1 MIEQVDDGILSSE
14 AGLISKLKGI
24 LMWSDYGSELVQEES
39 FQDLHYVG
47 GQFHSPFV
55 IVQLFVVI
63 FLCINLLLI
72 GTFFSKEFFY
82 TTMRYMFFAVTL
94 MSDSFMLIMS
104 NILLLWNFF
113 CLRIQFYQ
121 CVIIYIPAVIFTFVT
136 PITLT
141 AMTLERYVAICMPL
155 RHADLCSTRNTVHVI
170 VIIHGLSSVPITIIL
185 CFFASPMGSVFMKF
199 KICSMDMFNIFKWHN
214 YFKLAVYQFYFLIMS
229 ITIFFSYIAIV
240 KVPKAA
246 SGENKKSTWKG
257 LRTVALHG
265 FQLRLIQ
272 LWSPLIESAMLEIN
286 LQLFK
291 DVRYFNY
298 LTFSIAPRCLS
309 PLIYDLRD
317 ENFFGALKS
326 NVCFGFSYAKIQ
338 RNSN

>member
-1 MIEQVDDGILSSE
+1 MGENFSVASG
-14 AGLISKLKGI
+14 
-24 LMWSDYGSELVQEES
+24 ES
-39 FQDLHYVG
+39 FTWEIIYK
-47 GQFHSPFV
+47 FV

-82 TTMRYMFFAVTL
+82 TTMRYMFFAVAL
-94 MSDSFMLIMS
+94 MSDSFILIMS
-104 NILLLWNFF
+104 NILVLWNFF
-113 CLRIQFYQ
+113 RLPIQFYQ
-121 CVIIYIPAVIFTFVT
+121 CVIIYIPLVIFTFVT

-155 RHADLCSTRNTVHVI
+155 RHAELCSTRNTVHI
-170 VIIHGLSSVPITIIL
+170 IIIIHGLSSVPITIIL
-185 CFFASPMGSVFMKF
+185 SGFFASAMGSVYTKYTT
-199 KICSMDMFNIFKWHN
+199 CSMDMFIIVQWHD

-229 ITIFFSYIAIV
+229 ITIIFSYIAIV
-240 KVPKAA
+240 KVAKAA

-265 FQLRLIQ
+265 FQLLLCLIQ
-272 LWSPLIESAMLEIN
+272 LWCPFIESAMLEIN

-298 LTFSIAPRCLS
+298 LTFNIAPRCLS
-309 PLIYDLRD
+309 PLIYGLRD
-317 ENFFGALKS
+317 EIFFGALKN
-326 NVCFGFSYAKIQ
+326 NVRFGFSCAKIHI
-338 RNSN
+338 NSKG